1 MTVRSLS
8 RLGVVAVTIAAAGV
22 VATPSAYAESVTIEH
37 ANPGP
42 VVAGGQIKAT
52 ATLGS
57 GLEIP
62 AKLQIKL
69 HTGANCTGDVIGAS
83 RVFGENDDNTN
94 TGNDITTGGG
104 TYTYTV
110 QNVDAG
116 TYSWSATLDEADE
129 SPQGDCTNSS
139 VTVGKATPSIAQAVT
154 NASVGGT
161 VKNTATLVNRVKPD
175 TNVAGVKIT
184 FALYGPNDTNCTGTP
199 IDTST
204 HTVGSSTS
212 SYASDAMTVPAAGTY
227 RWRVG
232 YSGDTN
238 NNAVTT
244 TCGAAQSVVTSGGTP
259 PPPPPSNAVK
269 CQGLVADYV
278 GSKLPERIIGSS
290 GDDVIV
296 ARGGADIIEGN
307 GGNDVI
313 CAGGGNDTV
322 LGGRGNDILRG
333 GDGRDTVAGGK
344 GNDTLYGDAEAD
356 RLSGGPGNDRL
367 SGGSGNDFL
376 NGGTGTDRAN
386 GGPGTDV
393 GRNLP

>member
-1 MTVRSLS
+1 VTVRSLS
-8 RLGVVAVTIAAAGV
+8 RLGVVVATIAAAGV
-22 VATPSAYAESVTIEH
+22 IATPSAYAETVSIEH

-42 VVAGGQIKAT
+42 VVAGGQIRAR
-52 ATLGS
+52 ATLGD

-69 HTGANCTGDVIGAS
+69 HVGANCTGDVIGSS
-83 RVFGENDDNTN
+83 RIFGQNDDSTN
-94 TGNDITTGGG
+94 AGNDITTGGG
-104 TYTYTV
+104 EYTYTV

-129 SPQGDCTNSS
+129 IPQGDCTNSA

-154 NASVGGT
+154 NASAGGT

-175 TNVAGVKIT
+175 NNQAGVTIT

-199 IDTST
+199 VDTST
-204 HTVGSSTS
+204 QTVGSSTS
-212 SYASDAMTVPAAGTY
+212 SYASDAMAVAAAGTY

-244 TCGAAQSVVTSGGTP
+244 ACGAARSVVTSGGTP
-259 PPPPPSNAVK
+259 PPPPPSNSVT
-269 CQGLVADYV
+269 CHGLVADYV
-278 GSKLPERIIGSS
+278 GSNQPERIIGSS

-307 GGNDVI
+307 GGRDVI

-322 LGGRGNDILRG
+322 LGGAGNDVLRG
-333 GDGRDTVAGGK
+333 GGGRDLLAGGK
-344 GNDTLYGDAEAD
+344 GNDTLYGEDGAD

-376 NGGTGTDRAN
+376 NGGAGTDRAS

-393 GRNLP
+393 GRNIP